1 MQSPGPSPPG
11 SVTGTVDC
19 AFPMD
24 FKINITFGLR
34 VRADRAD
41 TQHRAR
47 QARARADPQPQRT
60 EGTTAAAYIA
70 AATEGR
76 RVASSFGRSGYAR
89 LHSG

>member
-11 SVTGTVDC
+11 PVTGTVDC

-60 EGTTAAAYIA
+60 EGND
-70 AATEGR
+70 
-76 RVASSFGRSGYAR
+76 RSG
-89 LHSG
+89 LHRSRNRGPSRRHLLW